1 MKTIAFSENF
11 QKKLKAIKRKN
22 PSLLE
27 KIKKQ
32 LLKFS
37 KNPRHPSL
45 RIHKLDGKLKNTWSM
60 SVDMNIR
67 ILFIDDAQYYFF
79 DIGTHDQIYKK

>member
-1 MKTIAFSENF
+1 MKTITFSENF
-11 QKKLKAIKRKN
+11 QKKLKTIKRKN
-22 PSLLE
+22 PSLLQ

-32 LLKFS
+32 LLQFS

-67 ILFIDDAQYYFF
+67 ILFIDDVQYYFF